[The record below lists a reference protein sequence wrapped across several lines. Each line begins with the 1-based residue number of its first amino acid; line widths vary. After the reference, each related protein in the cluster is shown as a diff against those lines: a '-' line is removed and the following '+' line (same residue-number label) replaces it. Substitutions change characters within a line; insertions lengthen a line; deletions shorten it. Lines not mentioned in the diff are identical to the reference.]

1 MNKNFPQPGFRQFVP
16 AFLLSFIAVFFIA
29 SSLHA
34 DNILQK
40 AVGPAGKSSKALT
53 TPSRSAVGPKAG
65 KELLPARPSG
75 FGTGFDTAQK
85 PAWSKWQPMPEFDVE
100 GPESYETWTLA
111 GPATNLKP
119 LDAYK
124 ISPNE
129 NPVTVALKIDDMIG
143 GLSPAVVNAAVND
156 VTQDNLPQTMTRMAD
171 EMTGQTNRVYG
182 DIQGMY
188 ADIDA
193 MKAQLARNY
202 ETYNNSE
209 QTREL
214 AQKFNA
220 QSDAMAGRAAGMR
233 GALEGMT
240 QRVQLDRDL
249 LDGMFDV
256 LEEMGQNGQEAA
268 KYYDQ
273 LAKHVNAVATQF
285 EAMTKELTRQGL
297 EARGAVDGVRQYL
310 SRLQEYVKG
319 AKPYA
324 ASELGYLGEV
334 KKYLQNTRQYLDGVL
349 TDLEGAAADMK
360 ETEEYFRKAKIDAGP
375 SREIIPQEEAAT
387 DACEGAKKDGLS
399 PLKECAKSCRTVC
412 RWKEKVE
419 GVDCYECPSGSPDSC
434 FDVGAWPDNHPWCR
448 PGGVCHADPMM
459 YCVPFGT
466 IGPNLEKLSCTNCKK
481 RPDECWS
488 RVGDGTMTYTNC
500 MTGCWDGK
508 CVYKGKYKETEWD
521 GKPEFIHCY
530 KCETPPGPPS
540 CEDLGWGT
548 TWKSDCEKNCPEPGE
563 CQSKEHKVPGAPP
576 VPPGPPAPPEPP
588 DGNPPDGQQGGGG
601 GQQGGGQ
608 GGGAQGGGTTQGGGQ
623 PQGGGGSKANPPGG
637 TPQQPAGGGGAIA
650 PTGSLSAG
658 APSQGGQQGAP
669 SGGQGT
675 GARQAPPAP
684 STTQP
689 KQPPQPNPGGQ
700 PNPPGN
706 PPQPPDNPEISFY
719 RNWLT
724 ETREQIKE
732 REDILADKK
741 EGDAVKEEAARQLES
756 LTREREHVEKRIEEE
771 EEKELERQRQASEAQ
786 QRQETAARTQTRVP
800 DYAAETRRLER
811 EWHLKKLKEAT
822 DALRAKLEEAR
833 DVLTARRERL
843 QKIDEEI
850 ARLERENQHYT
861 EGQTTGN
868 VDKTAAETHVRD
880 NTARINQLK
889 QMKAELAKKLN
900 ELQRQYDEE
909 FRQLKTEYQ
918 RRLWAVDAGARRKA
932 EAERMD
938 EYFERY
944 NELQRREQSREL
956 RRQTFESMVQGLE
969 GALAQAEADGDSGR
983 ADELKRQIENIKRGQ
998 AEWDATQERQ
1008 IENLKDQIQEL
1019 ELRNGYEGV
1028 GPDSPEDL
1036 SKKLGEYETRFQ
1048 NEIDNAQRAISE
1060 LEKMG
1065 TRSAEQDRLLS
1076 DLRIKANGL
1085 RGALDGV
1092 RARQQEIQQGSPLS
1106 AEERQ
1111 RIHDSATRVAAG
1123 AMDQDADKSFARLA
1137 MESIAEEAVHNM
1149 NPYVMAKKSL
1159 AFGVGMAQGVG
1170 SAVVGLVELG
1180 VGAVAETLDTVAE
1193 AIAVDLGA
1201 EDGWIFGT
1209 ENLQAINNL
1218 PDAISSN
1225 VNFDGLLRGVVA
1237 AGGAIDAQLNEL
1249 AKGDID
1255 WNTAKF
1261 GGRVAGE
1268 TVVGDAVIAGA
1279 LGKASTLIRGA
1290 DEASDAV
1297 RAGQRAV
1304 GAAEDAAEA
1313 GRTAERA
1320 GGAAGHLDDTVR
1332 LPPFEPPPSGAAS
1345 HLDDTAKFPPFEPP
1359 PATTAVDDAADAT
1372 RLTKKADDVPASTP
1386 KETPPARGPPATSVG
1401 PNSNLTYTTPD
1412 GKQVSL
1418 HTGEK
1423 LGQGSTSTAYVNA
1436 DNPKQVI
1443 RVTDIGG
1450 DVAEAPTLDRVGRQ
1464 AVESIQR
1471 PDGPVRIVEKGNPV
1485 TVTDPNSPLRGKVVE
1500 VVERVEN
1507 GSADQF
1513 LAKQGGQMT
1522 SGQAQAFD
1530 AACKDLNRSGYA
1542 WLDNHTGNYGFERIP
1557 NTEDGWRVVVLDP
1570 GGIVPM
1576 KGATLAERAENARAI
1591 QSRVN
1596 LPTEDFSSSMGFVKN
1611 PKVRK
1616 MVAGEQWG
1624 KILDECG
1631 PMIDIDS
1638 MGLRSP
1644 TDVGF
1649 YPGGLLD
1656 FPEAQKLFRTP

>member
-1 MNKNFPQPGFRQFVP
+1 MRKNPQQSGSQEFLSTFVIP
-16 AFLLSFIAVFFIA
+16 SFIASFLISVVFTPH
-29 SSLHA
+29 LHA
-34 DNILQK
+34 ANKDGKII
-40 AVGPAGKSSKALT
+40 GRDPAKALT
-53 TPSRSAVGPKAG
+53 TSRSVEKSPAGPDKFRSHYAG
-65 KELLPARPSG
+65 KELSPATAGFEAGFEPGQEPS
-75 FGTGFDTAQK
+75 
-85 PAWSKWQPMPEFDVE
+85 WSKWQPLPEFAAE
-100 GPESYETWTLA
+100 GPEESYAAWTPA

-129 NPVTVALKIDDMIG
+129 NPINVALKIDDMIG
-143 GLSPAVVNAAVND
+143 GLSPAVVNSAVND
-156 VTQDNLPQTMTRMAD
+156 ITQDNLPQTMTRMAD

-188 ADIDA
+188 ADVDA

-209 QTREL
+209 QTPEL

-220 QSDAMAGRAAGMR
+220 QSETMAQRVAGMR
-233 GALEGMT
+233 GALDGMT

-249 LDGMFDV
+249 LDGMFEV
-256 LEEMGQNGQEAA
+256 LDEMGQNGQEAA
-268 KYYDQ
+268 QYYDQ
-273 LAKHVNAVATQF
+273 LAKHVGAAAAQL
-285 EAMTKELTRQGL
+285 EAMTKELTRQSLAGTQAVAQ
-297 EARGAVDGVRQYL
+297 ARRYL
-310 SRLQEYVKG
+310 AELQEYAKG
-319 AKPYA
+319 NKPYA
-324 ASELGYLGEV
+324 ARQGDYLKQV
-334 KKYLQNTRQYLDGVL
+334 KEYLQNTRKFLDDVL
-349 TDLEGAAADMK
+349 KDLEATAADLK

-375 SREIIPQEEAAT
+375 SREIIPREEAAA
-387 DACEGAKKDGLS
+387 DACEDAKKDGLS

-412 RWKEKVE
+412 RWKEKVK

-434 FDVGAWPDNHPWCR
+434 FDVDAWPDNHPWCQ
-448 PGGVCHADPMM
+448 PGGVCHSDPML

-466 IGPNLEKLSCTNCKK
+466 IGPNLEHLSCTHCKK

-488 RVGDGTMTYTNC
+488 KVGDGTMTYTNC

-540 CEDLGWGT
+540 CEDLGWGY
-548 TWKSDCEKNCPEPGE
+548 TWKSDCEKNCPESGE

-576 VPPGPPAPPEPP
+576 VPPA
-588 DGNPPDGQQGGGG
+588 PPDGQQGGD
-601 GQQGGGQ
+601 Q
-608 GGGAQGGGTTQGGGQ
+608 GGGAQGGGAQGGGGTTQGGGQ

-637 TPQQPAGGGGAIA
+637 TPQQPTGGGGAIA
-650 PTGSLSAG
+650 GG
-658 APSQGGQQGAP
+658 PSQGGQEGTP

-700 PNPPGN
+700 PTPPAN
-706 PPQPPDNPEISFY
+706 PPQPPDNSEISFY

-724 ETREQIKE
+724 ETRDQIKE

-756 LTREREHVEKRIEEE
+756 LTREREHVEGRIKEEE
-771 EEKELERQRQASEAQ
+771 QKELERQRQADEQ
-786 QRQETAARTQTRVP
+786 KKRQEESGRTRTRVP
-800 DYAAETRRLER
+800 DYGAETRRLER
-811 EWHLKKLKEAT
+811 EWHLKKLKEAA
-822 DALRAKLEEAR
+822 DALRAKLEEAQS
-833 DVLTARRERL
+833 VLTGRQERL
-843 QKIDEEI
+843 QKIDEEV
-850 ARLERENQHYT
+850 ARLERENRHYT
-861 EGQTTGN
+861 EGQATGN

-889 QMKAELAKKLN
+889 QMKAELAKKLH

-909 FRQLKTEYQ
+909 FQQLKTEYQ

-932 EAERMD
+932 DAGRTD
-938 EYFERY
+938 EYFEHY

-956 RRQTFESMVQGLE
+956 RRQTFDSMVKGLE

-983 ADELKRQIENIKRGQ
+983 VDELKRQIENIKRGQ
-998 AEWDATQERQ
+998 AEWDASQERQ
-1008 IENLKDQIQEL
+1008 IENLKDQIREL

-1028 GPDSPEDL
+1028 GPGSPEDL
-1036 SKKLGEYETRFQ
+1036 SKKLGEYGTRFQ

-1065 TRSAEQDRLLS
+1065 TRTAEQDRLLA
-1076 DLRIKANGL
+1076 DLRMKANGL

-1092 RARQQEIQQGSPLS
+1092 RARQEEIRQGSPLS
-1106 AEERQ
+1106 AEEKQ

-1123 AMDQDADKSFARLA
+1123 AMDQDADKSFTRLA
-1137 MESIAEEAVHNM
+1137 LESIAEEAVHNM

-1170 SAVVGLVELG
+1170 SAVVGLAELG

-1193 AIAVDLGA
+1193 AIAVNLGA

-1218 PDAISSN
+1218 PDTLSAIDDN
-1225 VNFDGLLRGVVA
+1225 ANFDTVIKAVVA
-1237 AGGAIDAQLNEL
+1237 AGGAIDAQLKEL

-1261 GGRVAGE
+1261 GGRVVGE
-1268 TVVGDAVIAGA
+1268 TAAADMVIASA
-1279 LGKASTLIRGA
+1279 LGKASTLIRGV

-1304 GAAEDAAEA
+1304 GAAEDAAQA

-1320 GGAAGHLDDTVR
+1320 GGATGHLDDTVR

-1359 PATTAVDDAADAT
+1359 PATTAVDDAADAG
-1372 RLTKKADDVPASTP
+1372 RLAKKADDVPASTP
-1386 KETPPARGPPATSVG
+1386 RETPPARGPPATSIG

-1418 HTGEK
+1418 QTGEK

-1450 DVAEAPTLDRVGRQ
+1450 DVAEAPTLDRMGRQ
-1464 AVESIQR
+1464 AVESVQR

-1513 LAKQGGQMT
+1513 LARQGGQMT

-1530 AACKDLNRSGYA
+1530 AACKDLNRNGYA

-1557 NTEDGWRVVVLDP
+1557 NTEDGWRVVVIDP

-1576 KGATLAERAENARAI
+1576 RGTTLAERAENARAI

-1631 PMIDIDS
+1631 AMIDIDS
-1638 MGLRSP
+1638 MGLHSP